1 MNFPTL
7 IVMAKP
13 PVLGKAKSR
22 LAADVGPEVA
32 LEVYQR
38 MLAHTLGQARDYM
51 GATRVFHA
59 FEATAY
65 KGFDDFAPVL
75 QQGEGLGERM
85 AHAFTETGCP
95 ALMIGTDC
103 PGVTSALL
111 HQAAQALE
119 TADAVVGPANDG
131 GYYLIGLRQWQPGML
146 EGIPWSTAGVMQA
159 TLNQATQ
166 LGLNVMQLHE
176 LVDIDTFA
184 DLKETGFAPDLI
196 RKHASL

>member
-1 MNFPTL
+1 MSYPTL

-22 LAADVGPEVA
+22 LAAHVGPKMA

-38 MLAHTLGQARDYM
+38 LLSLTLDQARGYAGD
-51 GATRVFHA
+51 ARVFEA
-59 FEATAY
+59 FHTAGY
-65 KGFDDFAPVL
+65 GGFEGFRPVL
-75 QQGEGLGERM
+75 QEGEGLGERM

-103 PGVTSALL
+103 PGVTAALL
-111 HQAAQALE
+111 QQAADALE
-119 TADAVVGPANDG
+119 SADVVLGPANDG
-131 GYYLIGLRQWQPGML
+131 GYYLIGLRSWQPEML
-146 EGIPWSTAGVMQA
+146 KGIPWSTAGVMQA
-159 TLNQATQ
+159 TLNQSSQ
-166 LGLNVMQLHE
+166 LGLKVTQLHE

>member
-1 MNFPTL
+1 MSFPTL

-22 LAADVGPEVA
+22 LAADMGPKVA

-38 MLAHTLGQARDYM
+38 LLGHTLEESRGYAGD
-51 GATRVFHA
+51 ARVFEA
-59 FEATAY
+59 FHSAEY
-65 KGFDDFAPVL
+65 SGFEGFGAVL
-75 QQGEGLGERM
+75 QQGAGLGERM
-85 AHAFTETGCP
+85 AHAFKTADCP

-103 PGVTSALL
+103 PGVTTALL
-111 HQAAQALE
+111 HQAAEALE
-119 TADAVVGPANDG
+119 SADVVLGPANDG
-131 GYYLIGLRQWQPGML
+131 GYYLIGLKSWQPEML
-146 EGIPWSTAGVMQA
+146 KGIPWSTAGVMQA
-159 TLNQATQ
+159 TLNQASQ
-166 LGLNVMQLHE
+166 LGLNVTQLHE

>member
-1 MNFPTL
+1 MSFPTL

-22 LAADVGPEVA
+22 LAADVGPKVA

-38 MLAHTLGQARDYM
+38 LLGHTLEQSRAYAGDA
-51 GATRVFHA
+51 RVFEAFHA
-59 FEATAY
+59 PDYTGFE
-65 KGFDDFAPVL
+65 GFGTVL

-103 PGVTSALL
+103 PGVTTALL

-119 TADAVVGPANDG
+119 TADVVVGPANDG

-159 TLNQATQ
+159 TLDQALR
-166 LGLNVMQLHE
+166 LGLKVSRLPE

-184 DLKETGFAPDLI
+184 DLKDTGFAPDLI

>member
-1 MNFPTL
+1 
-7 IVMAKP
+7 MAKP

-38 MLAHTLGQARDYM
+38 LLAHTMDQARNYG
-51 GATRVFHA
+51 GAARVFYA
-59 FEATAY
+59 FDAADY
-65 KGFDDFAPVL
+65 KGFEAFAPVL

-85 AHAFTETGCP
+85 AHAFSETGCP

-103 PGVTSALL
+103 PGVTAALL
-111 HQAAQALE
+111 HQAAHALE
-119 TADAVVGPANDG
+119 TADVVVGPANDG

-159 TLNQATQ
+159 TLDQASR
-166 LGLNVMQLHE
+166 LGLTVARLPE

>member
-1 MNFPTL
+1 
-7 IVMAKP
+7 MAKP
-13 PVLGKAKSR
+13 PVLGRAKSR

-38 MLAHTLGQARDYM
+38 LLAHTLNQARDYG
-51 GATRVFHA
+51 GAARVFRA
-59 FEATAY
+59 FDAADY
-65 KGFDDFAPVL
+65 KGFADFAPVL

-103 PGVTSALL
+103 PGVTTVLL
-111 HQAAQALE
+111 HQAAHALE
-119 TADAVVGPANDG
+119 TADVVVGPANDG

-159 TLNQATQ
+159 TLDQASR
-166 LGLNVMQLHE
+166 LGLKVTRLPE